1 MKDHVWKP
9 TNPKFQLIWTFFW
22 RVIKITLGMCQVKI
36 SNFHF
41 GDISSFSP
49 PYLNESFIA
58 ISQKIENFF
67 LYRTVYKD
75 IFLIIPQTTN
85 SPYTGRKIEPNNSI
99 SIKRLSGKVKAI
111 FFDSRFWKSIKNW
124 IEWYIQ
130 YPYNSLTWHL
140 IFRRNYIVCVG
151 H

>member
-1 MKDHVWKP
+1 
-9 TNPKFQLIWTFFW
+9 
-22 RVIKITLGMCQVKI
+22 MCQVKI

-111 FFDSRFWKSIKNW
+111 FLTLDSERASKTESNGI
-124 IEWYIQ
+124 
-130 YPYNSLTWHL
+130 YNIL
-140 IFRRNYIVCVG
+140 IT